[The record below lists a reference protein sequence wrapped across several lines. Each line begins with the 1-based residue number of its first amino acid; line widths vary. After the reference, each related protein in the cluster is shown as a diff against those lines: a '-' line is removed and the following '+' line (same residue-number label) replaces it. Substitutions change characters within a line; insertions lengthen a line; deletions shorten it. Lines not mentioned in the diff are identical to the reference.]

1 MANNC
6 CQDSNNCCLFAKYCY
21 LLLVFATT
29 VFAQE
34 FNMNSMPPPGMQ
46 MEYSAG
52 ALKDGG
58 TLTVT
63 VTVPDKWH
71 VNANKVTDEF
81 LKPSSVEAKAEGLEF
96 GEAVWPEPIKEYN
109 EALELEIWTF
119 RGTFSVQ
126 IPVKAVDGTNYDSLG
141 TTVTFN
147 YQACDNSI
155 CLAPA
160 SKTIS
165 LDGSLN
171 GGAVGAGVKKN
182 DSEIG
187 AVEGRTGESR
197 ADTKEN
203 HAGSGTGPPNLIA
216 YGAVRR

>member
-1 MANNC
+1 MKLNLKKRIFEKMANNC

-34 FNMNSMPPPGMQ
+34 FNMNSMPPPDMQ

-58 TLTVT
+58 TLTVI

-109 EALELEIWTF
+109 EALELEIWT
-119 RGTFSVQ
+119 
-126 IPVKAVDGTNYDSLG
+126 IHH
-141 TTVTFN
+141 
-147 YQACDNSI
+147 
-155 CLAPA
+155 
-160 SKTIS
+160 
-165 LDGSLN
+165 LN
-171 GGAVGAGVKKN
+171 QQQCHHRC
-182 DSEIG
+182 EIH
-187 AVEGRTGESR
+187 RIT
-197 ADTKEN
+197 
-203 HAGSGTGPPNLIA
+203 
-216 YGAVRR
+216 